1 MKIIIS
7 GAGIGGLTAGIA
19 LQQAGHDIEI
29 YERETELRAV
39 GAGLTLWANAIHALD
54 KIGVGDAIREYGAMS
69 GDGGI
74 HSMTGQGIMVT
85 DTQSIEQQ
93 VGTPNIVIHRA
104 DLQSILLGNFD
115 GVIHYAKS
123 LSAYQQNSDNVC
135 VQFSDGTQAGC
146 DVLIAADGIHS
157 AIRQQM
163 FPESKPIYAGYTAYR
178 GIVDCDHARVGSM
191 WGESWGYGNRFGIIP
206 LPYDRIYWFA
216 TANTPEH
223 QYTPLGIRQQTLL
236 EMFGKWH
243 NPIADLIRNTPEDK
257 ILQHGIYAIE
267 PLKSWQDGR
276 VILMGDAAHAMT
288 PNLGQGACQAIEDAV
303 ALGQIFQQTTDV
315 NVALS
320 QYQQERLPRANM
332 ILKQSQM
339 IGTIG
344 QVENR
349 LLANLRNV
357 AFRYMP
363 KSMREGN
370 LMDVISYRV

>member
-1 MKIIIS
+1 MKIIIG

-19 LQQAGHDIEI
+19 LQQAGHDIVI
-29 YERETELRAV
+29 YEREAELRAV

-54 KIGVGDAIREYGAMS
+54 KIGVGDAIQAYGAMS

-104 DLQSILLGNFD
+104 DLQSILLDNFD

-123 LSAYQQNSDNVC
+123 LSEYQQSNDQVC

-163 FPESKPIYAGYTAYR
+163 FHESKPIYAGYTAYR
-178 GIVDCDHARVGSM
+178 SIVDFDHARVGSM
-191 WGESWGYGNRFGIIP
+191 WGESWGYGNRFGVTP
-206 LPYDRIYWFA
+206 LPNDRIYWFA

-223 QYTPLGIRQQTLL
+223 QITPLGIRQQTLL
-236 EMFGKWH
+236 EIFCNWH
-243 NPIADLIRNTPEDK
+243 DPIADLIRNTPEDK
-257 ILQHGIYAIE
+257 ILQHGIYVIE
-267 PLKSWQDGR
+267 PLKSWREGR

-303 ALGQIFQQTTDV
+303 VLGQVFQHTTDV
-315 NVALS
+315 NAALS
-320 QYQQERLPRANM
+320 QYQQERLSRANT

-344 QVENR
+344 QIENR
-349 LLANLRNV
+349 LLANLRNM

-363 KSMREGN
+363 ESMRERN
-370 LMDVISYRV
+370 LMNVISYQV